1 MFFSTVFFLY
11 KWLVFVCSAENKLF
25 QFTYSQRQNTGRALP
40 ILICAPYTGTYNF
53 STYTAVMV
61 NAVSMSLQ
69 YCTRSQRL
77 FSETLQFRCLYN
89 QIMHRWRESY
99 QPRMPRRNVFT
110 TLRKTKVFTTRQRT
124 SCSRFCVHLLVAT
137 LFPAAFKRQSIQ
149 SGFINI
155 SIQNKSISFLGEHE
169 LGRN

>member
-1 MFFSTVFFLY
+1 MFC
-11 KWLVFVCSAENKLF
+11 WKLF

-40 ILICAPYTGTYNF
+40 VLICAPYTGTYNF

-61 NAVSMSLQ
+61 NAVSCPSNIVQDLNV
-69 YCTRSQRL
+69 YV
-77 FSETLQFRCLYN
+77 FRVFLRFHCLYN
-89 QIMHRWRESY
+89 QITHRWRESY
-99 QPRMPRRNVFT
+99 QPRVPRKNVFT
-110 TLRKTKVFTTRQRT
+110 TLRKTKVFTTCQRT

-137 LFPAAFKRQSIQ
+137 LFPAAFKQQSIQ

-169 LGRN
+169 LGRNYKTQIN